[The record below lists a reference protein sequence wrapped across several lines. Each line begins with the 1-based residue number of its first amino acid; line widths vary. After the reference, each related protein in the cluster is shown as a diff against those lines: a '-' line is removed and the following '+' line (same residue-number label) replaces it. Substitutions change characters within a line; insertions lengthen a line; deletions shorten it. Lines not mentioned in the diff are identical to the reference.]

1 MRRTTVLGLLVLA
14 GALPVVKAQPPAAS
28 APKVIDA
35 EKVRDNLWVLR
46 GGGGNTAVFVTA
58 NGVCGST

>member
-1 MRRTTVLGLLVLA
+1 MVMSLLVAA
-14 GALPVVKAQPPAAS
+14 GALPVVMAQPPAAN

-46 GGGGNTAVFVTA
+46 GGGSRT
-58 NGVCGST
+58 